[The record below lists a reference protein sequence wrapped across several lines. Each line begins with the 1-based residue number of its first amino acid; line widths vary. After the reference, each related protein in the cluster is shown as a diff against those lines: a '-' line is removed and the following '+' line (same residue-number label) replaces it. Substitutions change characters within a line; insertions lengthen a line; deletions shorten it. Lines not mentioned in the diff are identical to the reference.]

1 MPPKTGLM
9 GTLSSL
15 ALGAGLVLTG
25 AVDANAQAQFSALCS
40 WINTLPGKTPTQARS
55 SIASLQDIISRLQ
68 KTGSECVFGPTGE
81 QFCKPCIELAAAK
94 IVTLTAV
101 AAGPAPG
108 RRGPPPGGPVAGGPP
123 ADNTPT

>member
-9 GTLSSL
+9 GTLSTL
-15 ALGAGLVLTG
+15 ALGAGLALTG

-40 WINTLPGKTPTQARS
+40 WINTLPGRTPVQARS
-55 SIASLQDIISRLQ
+55 SIASLQDIMSRLQ

-101 AAGPAPG
+101 AAGPAA
-108 RRGPPPGGPVAGGPP
+108 GPRLAGGPP
-123 ADNTPT
+123 AGGGGPVPF